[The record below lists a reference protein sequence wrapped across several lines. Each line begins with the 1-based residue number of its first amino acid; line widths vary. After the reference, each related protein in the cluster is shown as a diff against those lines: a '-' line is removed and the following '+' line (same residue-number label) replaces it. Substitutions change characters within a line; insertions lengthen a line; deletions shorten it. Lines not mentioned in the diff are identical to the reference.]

1 MAKTAEEKLT
11 RARSWLAGRKWKV
24 EKHRLVS
31 QTGYESLTVKLN
43 QQEEAIPRDLLESAV
58 AAICADE
65 KDVENAA
72 LGVIEGA
79 DYAGTWILREAGIDR
94 SEPGGNPPQ
103 DNELVLWKRYVRKT
117 TLNAAAHVM
126 ENNCTFV
133 VTYTFH
139 FALAAL
145 PAVTAGTSG
154 ITYRIMSAN
163 FDREDGL
170 WDCIIEKREQL
181 TTTTGVIVIEDDQF
195 KTVYQQAWYGVRTGN
210 TASSGVTLTLWDP
223 TQHAAVSQAVADAPQ
238 GTTVRDVFVQKN
250 ENCTTDIVQQKTV
263 AKAVTDAAKGVK
275 QDVYEKEE
283 TATDRNQTTA
293 VAAAVTVKN
302 GCVTEQNAELNADG
316 TFDNKERKVTELTE
330 NVGVDV
336 PAQQTL
342 TRDLAGTETTLEH
355 ANQTAAAA
363 LPETDAEGTLT
374 EVVNRKT
381 KAGRIWQTIR
391 TKVASL
397 WMNRVL
403 KYRLDAL
410 EYVTEETH
418 DGVTEE
424 TAAADFPAPAEVTE
438 GAWTELEIE
447 TRPDKLKR
455 IRKVTTAPTAPTT
468 TVLEQSKTETAFLTK
483 ERTQGYAPFSTSL
496 SPNDPKAAGGT
507 KGLIER
513 IIMTLRRDK
522 LWDYVKESDTER
534 AVTAAVTREV
544 VTPWG
549 KRVTTVD
556 RAQSTAAALTAGQS
570 GVIENK
576 VTEGNLIDREK
587 TVIELAAGAS
597 SGGIEMMEEK
607 GGDFF
612 GDTVRTE
619 KVVAAKASPA
629 DDTGL
634 ITGNV
639 LKKVAYEKDAEG
651 VLRKK
656 EETVTPT
663 AGASFE
669 LLDQTVT
676 IGGQLDEPLYN
687 KVSEHIKVVM
697 YMNVELTVPQ
707 AAAAAFVAAHPAF
720 VAVNGTT
727 RFWLYFY
734 QHDIGFGLHVNGHG
748 LWSGTLTMRATLT
761 QGMQYTSVA
770 S

>member
-65 KDVENAA
+65 KDVANTA

-126 ENNCTFV
+126 ENNCSFI

-163 FDREDGL
+163 FDKDDGL
-170 WDCIIEKREQL
+170 WDCIAEKKEQI
-181 TTTTGVIVIEDDQF
+181 TTTTGVITVEDDQF
-195 KTVYQQAWYGVRTGN
+195 KTVYQQAWYGIRTGN
-210 TASSGVTLTLWDP
+210 TASAGVTLTLWDP
-223 TQHAAVSQAVADAPQ
+223 TQHTAVSPAEADAPQ
-238 GTTVRDVFVQKN
+238 GTVVRDIFVQKN

-283 TATDRNQTTA
+283 TATDRNQAAA
-293 VAAAVTVKN
+293 VAAAVTVEN
-302 GCVTEQNAELNADG
+302 GAVTEQDAELNADG
-316 TFDNKERKVTELTE
+316 TFDNKERKVTEFTE
-330 NVGVDV
+330 NKGVDV

-342 TRDLAGTETTLEH
+342 ARDLAGTETTLEH
-355 ANQTAAAA
+355 AGQTAAAA
-363 LPETDAEGTLT
+363 LPATDTEGTLV

-391 TKVASL
+391 TKVSAL

-403 KYRLDAL
+403 RYRMDAL
-410 EYVTEETH
+410 ETVTEEVH
-418 DGVTEE
+418 DGVPSAD
-424 TAAADFPAPAEVTE
+424 AAEDYPAPTAVIE
-438 GAWTELEIE
+438 GVVTELEIE
-447 TRPDKLKR
+447 TRADGRK
-455 IRKVTTAPTAPTT
+455 KVTKKTTSPTAVSE
-468 TVLEQSKTETAFLTK
+468 TVLDKSKTQTAFLTK
-483 ERTQGYAPFSTSL
+483 EHTHENAPFDTTL
-496 SPNDPKAAGGT
+496 SPNDPTAVGGT

-513 IIMTLRRDK
+513 IVMTLRPDK
-522 LWDYVKESDTER
+522 YWSYVKESDTELP
-534 AVTAAVTREV
+534 VTAAVTREV

-556 RAQSTAAALTAGQS
+556 RAQTTAAALTAGQRGTVKNS
-570 GVIENK
+570 
-576 VTEGNLIDREK
+576 VTDGNLIDREK
-587 TVIELAAGAS
+587 TVIALAEGAAA
-597 SGGIEMMEEK
+597 GIEMMEEN

-612 GDTVRTE
+612 ADTARTE

-639 LKKVAYEKDAEG
+639 LKKVAYVTDDEG

-663 AGASFE
+663 AGSSFE
-669 LLDQTVT
+669 LLDETVT
-676 IGGQLDEPLYN
+676 IGGQPGEPLYN
-687 KVSEHIKVVM
+687 KTSEHIKIMLYV
-697 YMNVELTVPQ
+697 NVALTVPQ
-707 AAAAAFVAAHPAF
+707 TAAAAFVGSHAAF

-734 QHDIGFGLHVNGHG
+734 QHDIGFSMHVNEHG

-761 QGMQYTSVA
+761 QGIQYTTV
-770 S
+770 